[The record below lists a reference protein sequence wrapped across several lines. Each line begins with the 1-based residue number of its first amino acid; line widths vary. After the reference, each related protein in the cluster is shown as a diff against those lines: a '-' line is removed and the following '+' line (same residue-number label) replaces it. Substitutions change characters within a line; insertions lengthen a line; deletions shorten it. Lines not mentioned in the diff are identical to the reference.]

1 MTIEEAKSILH
12 GYRPDGADANDPLF
26 AAALELVR
34 RDPALG
40 EWFAQQQA
48 FDSDMT
54 ADYEAV
60 PAPAGLR
67 DGILAAAA
75 VGKSQT
81 SYRSWWR
88 KRVLI
93 RAAMAASIALL
104 LTLALTLRPKPQLP
118 AAHSPL
124 ADFVIADAQHPK
136 SHAGQ
141 HGHEADELNR
151 TLKLPTTQLGALKP
165 LDFASLR
172 NTGCRTVNV
181 EGRDV
186 LEVCFRRNGVGLH
199 CYIARRADFPS
210 LTAPTKPE
218 VTDKSIACIASWSDS
233 ANLYLVVT
241 KPDRAAL
248 EKLL

>member
-26 AAALELVR
+26 AAALEMVR
-34 RDPALG
+34 RDPVLG
-40 EWFAQQQA
+40 EWFARQQA

-54 ADYEAV
+54 ADYDAV

-75 VGKSQT
+75 GVERNT
-81 SYRSWWR
+81 AYRSWWR
-88 KRVLI
+88 RRVI
-93 RAAMAASIALL
+93 MRAAMAASIALL
-104 LTLALTLRPKPQLP
+104 LTLALTLRPKPKLP
-118 AAHSPL
+118 AAQSAL
-124 ADFVIADAQHPK
+124 ADFVIEDAQHPK
-136 SHAGQ
+136 T
-141 HGHEADELNR
+141 HGGHGDEAAELNR
-151 TLKLPTTQLGALKP
+151 TLKLPTTKLGAPLP
-165 LDFASLR
+165 LDFATLHK
-172 NTGCRTVNV
+172 TGCRTVHV

-199 CYIARRADFPS
+199 CYIARREDFPT

-218 VTDKSIACIASWSDS
+218 VTDKSIACVASWSDA
-233 ANLYLVVT
+233 ANLYIVVT
-241 KPDRAAL
+241 APDHAAL